1 MDRLIDEQKKFPIL
15 HTCIHGSNDPLSVVV
30 SGMVYLPL
38 DHVVQPS
45 ELAQDEVRHLMVLP
59 RPHTTGSGNE
69 EWE

>member
-1 MDRLIDEQKKFPIL
+1 MDRRNFPFCTLAFIG
-15 HTCIHGSNDPLSVVV
+15 TKWVV

-45 ELAQDEVRHLMVLP
+45 ELAQDEVWHLMVLP